1 MHLSL
6 LLYLPGLSCEGI
18 YRISGVKSK
27 VQALKDAYNCG
38 LPVCLFEHE
47 PNVVASL
54 FKQFLREVPEPVLTT
69 ELLPQFEQASGS
81 WQCTCNPYGAMTSC
95 VFPPPLKSRGTVFSF
110 QPLFPLLLFSLYP
123 EKLPFRV

>member
-1 MHLSL
+1 MHLWL
-6 LLYLPGLSCEGI
+6 LLFHLAGLSCEGI

-81 WQCTCNPYGAMTSC
+81 SQY
-95 VFPPPLKSRGTVFSF
+95 
-110 QPLFPLLLFSLYP
+110 LFYLL
-123 EKLPFRV
+123 EKIV